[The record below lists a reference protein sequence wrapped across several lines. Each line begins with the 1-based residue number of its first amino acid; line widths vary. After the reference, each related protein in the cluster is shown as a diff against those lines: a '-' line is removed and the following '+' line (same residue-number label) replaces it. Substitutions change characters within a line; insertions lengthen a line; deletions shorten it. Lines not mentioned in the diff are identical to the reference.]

1 MKQFQIP
8 DEIELIGFFGAEP
21 IERSLE
27 DGYWRFE
34 IRDVTGVALSFGFN
48 VFERSAQISLSV
60 AGCTYVTVSHE
71 FADRLL
77 LLNDQLVCEFSSRD
91 SRGSLILR
99 RGDRVSAIW
108 STLRT
113 Q

>member
-34 IRDVTGVALSFGFN
+34 IRDVTAWHSVSGLTYSSDRH
-48 VFERSAQISLSV
+48 RS
-60 AGCTYVTVSHE
+60 H
-71 FADRLL
+71 FP
-77 LLNDQLVCEFSSRD
+77 
-91 SRGSLILR
+91 
-99 RGDRVSAIW
+99 
-108 STLRT
+108 
-113 Q
+113 